1 MTRVVSL
8 FLVAVAAARGRPR
21 RPGAGRTRAAPP
33 HVVFVTGDDEYRSE
47 ISMPMI
53 AAILE
58 KRHGLR
64 TSVAYA
70 RPIPQTKDH
79 IEGLEA
85 LDTADLMVMFLR
97 YRALPDAELNQ
108 ILAYVKSGKPMVGFR
123 TSTHA
128 FNYPAGSPHT
138 DLNDGFGLDVCGPEV
153 DHAPRPHLDDHGRR
167 CAPRPRSHPILRGV
181 TPFAARSWLYHVAP
195 LNGPATL
202 LLDGTAV
209 NSERTA
215 EAATVPAAAAGG
227 VDARAQRR
235 PRVLHHAR
243 PPGRLRAAVDAA
255 ADRERDPVGARP
267 RRAGRR
273 APTRR
278 RWRPTSP
285 RRASTCRAASRLN
298 RLKRPAACAQTR
310 DEERAGHGNASRP
323 SQSS

>member
-1 MTRVVSL
+1 MNRVVSL
-8 FLVAVAAARGRPR
+8 FLVAVAAVGTGL
-21 RPGAGRTRAAPP
+21 GAQAPAAPGRVP

-70 RPIPQTKDH
+70 RPIPQTKDR

-85 LDTADLMVMFLR
+85 LATADLMVMFLR

-108 ILAYVKSGKPMVGFR
+108 ILAYVKAGKPMVGFR

-138 DLNDGFGLDVCGPEV
+138 DLNDGFGLDAWGQKWITHHGHTSTTTVALRPE
-153 DHAPRPHLDDHGRR
+153 A
-167 CAPRPRSHPILRGV
+167 ASHPILRGV

-215 EAATVPAAAAGG
+215 KAAQFPPLQPVAWTREHDGARVFFTTLGHPADFEQPSMRRLTVNAILWALGRDVPAQGA
-227 VDARAQRR
+227 DAT
-235 PRVLHHAR
+235 
-243 PPGRLRAAVDAA
+243 
-255 ADRERDPVGARP
+255 PV
-267 RRAGRR
+267 
-273 APTRR
+273 APYVA
-278 RWRPTSP
+278 PESFDL
-285 RRASTCRAASRLN
+285 S
-298 RLKRPAACAQTR
+298 KFK
-310 DEERAGHGNASRP
+310 
-323 SQSS
+323 

>member
-8 FLVAVAAARGRPR
+8 FLLAVAAVGTGLGAQAPTAPGR
-21 RPGAGRTRAAPP
+21 AP

-70 RPIPQTKDH
+70 KPTPQTKDH

-85 LDTADLMVMFLR
+85 LATADLMVMFLR
-97 YRALPDAELNQ
+97 YRALPDAALNQ
-108 ILAYVKSGKPMVGFR
+108 ILTYVKSGKPLVGFR

-138 DLNDGFGLDVCGPEV
+138 DLNDGFGLDVWGQKWITHHGHTSTTTVALRPE
-153 DHAPRPHLDDHGRR
+153 A
-167 CAPRPRSHPILRGV
+167 ASHPILRGV
-181 TPFAARSWLYHVAP
+181 TPFPAKSWLYHVLP

-209 NSERTA
+209 NSEKAQKA
-215 EAATVPAAAAGG
+215 EQFPPVQPVAWTREHAGGRVFFTTLGHPGDFEQPSMRRLVVNGILWALGREVPAQGA
-227 VDARAQRR
+227 DAT
-235 PRVLHHAR
+235 
-243 PPGRLRAAVDAA
+243 
-255 ADRERDPVGARP
+255 PVTP
-267 RRAGRR
+267 YV
-273 APTRR
+273 APESFDLSKFR
-278 RWRPTSP
+278 
-285 RRASTCRAASRLN
+285 
-298 RLKRPAACAQTR
+298 
-310 DEERAGHGNASRP
+310 
-323 SQSS
+323 